1 MPRTRHVAVL
11 IETSRAYGRG
21 LLEGVTRYHH
31 EHGHWSIYFEP
42 HGIDDPPP
50 TWLRRWSG
58 DGILVRVN
66 NAQMARAV
74 EATRLPVVEL
84 RIRLPKRRWAAVGI
98 HNHSVARL
106 AAEHLLERGLPN
118 FAFCGTA
125 PGEHLS
131 MDERRRHFVALL
143 EAAGHPVLDF
153 DAGRRRSLPWE
164 QRLTRLAHWVAELP
178 KPVGVMACND
188 DWGHHLLEACR
199 QSGARVPDE
208 VAVIG
213 VDNDPILC
221 NLATP
226 GLSSIDVNTP
236 RIGYEAAALL
246 ERMMRGTAAPK
257 ELVQIEPIGVVPR
270 VSTDVLAM
278 EDRELATALRF
289 IREHACEGIR
299 IDDVLRAVPLSRS
312 SLERRC
318 REAIGRSPKQEIL
331 RLQIER
337 AKSLL
342 RGSEQR
348 IKWIA
353 TSCGFQSAKY
363 FSDAFHRAVGVRP
376 EAFRDT
382 VTR

>member
-21 LLEGVTRYHH
+21 LLEGVTRFHQ

-50 TWLRRWSG
+50 PWLRRWSG

-66 NAQMARAV
+66 NAEMARAV
-74 EATRLPVVEL
+74 EATGLPAVEL
-84 RIRLPKRRWAAVGI
+84 RIRLPKRGWAAVGI
-98 HNHSVARL
+98 HNRSVAQH
-106 AAEHLLERGLPN
+106 AATHLLERGLRN

-131 MDERRRHFVALL
+131 MDERRKYFTEILRK
-143 EAAGHPVLDF
+143 AGHDCAEF
-153 DAGRRRSLPWE
+153 DSHRWDALTWE
-164 QRLTRLAHWVAELP
+164 QRLHRLVRWVQRLP
-178 KPVGVMACND
+178 RPVGVMACND

-199 QSGARVPDE
+199 RAGIQVPDE

-221 NLATP
+221 NLAAP

-236 RIGYEAAALL
+236 RIGYQAAALL
-246 ERMMRGTAAPK
+246 EKMMRGSRSPRQ
-257 ELVQIEPIGVVPR
+257 LVHIEPVGVVPR
-270 VSTDVLAM
+270 RSTDVLAM
-278 EDRELATALRF
+278 EDRELAAALRF
-289 IREHACEGIR
+289 MREHACEGIR

-318 REAIGRSPKQEIL
+318 RQSLGRSPKQEIL

-342 RGSEQR
+342 LGSDQR
-348 IKWIA
+348 VKWVA
-353 TSCGFQSAKY
+353 TSAGFQSAKY
-363 FSDAFHRAVGVRP
+363 FSDAFQRAVGVRP
-376 EAFRDT
+376 ETFRN
-382 VTR
+382 RGS